1 MVRMVPRNQQ
11 RSRSCKNLRARFQGR
26 ERCRLLGEGLERG
39 VVASPSTLAVER
51 VGVCGHPTITV
62 PRCAKWSKKNAEVE
76 FGFLFQSSLQGSF
89 PTAGSRDRLQHCSCA
104 SRCAGFGNLLGLWW
118 FLGMLLDLVSRIMPA
133 AHLLILRRM

>member
-51 VGVCGHPTITV
+51 VGVRGHPTITV
-62 PRCAKWSKKNAEVE
+62 QDVPSGA
-76 FGFLFQSSLQGSF
+76 
-89 PTAGSRDRLQHCSCA
+89 
-104 SRCAGFGNLLGLWW
+104 
-118 FLGMLLDLVSRIMPA
+118 
-133 AHLLILRRM
+133 RRMPKLNSVFCFSLLSKVLSQQQEAEIGYSTAVALADVPDSVICWDYGGSLECS